1 MSEEKK
7 ISLEERFEKL
17 EENVSKMEDS
27 SVSLD
32 ESFELYKTGLDEI
45 KEANMALDKI
55 EKAMLVLGQDGQLEE
70 F

>member
-1 MSEEKK
+1 MEE
-7 ISLEERFEKL
+7 I
-17 EENVSKMEDS
+17 VSKMEDS

>member
-17 EENVSKMEDS
+17 EEIVTKMEDS

-32 ESFELYKTGLDEI
+32 ESFELYKSGLDEL
-45 KEANMALDKI
+45 KEANLALDKM
-55 EKAMLVLGQDGQLEE
+55 EKAMLVLGQNGQLEE